1 MPNFSLTT
9 GYAIEALACL
19 ARQGPEAMLVR
30 EIADCTQM
38 PLPYL
43 AKIIQRLGEA
53 GIVGSK
59 RGYKGGVKLLRKPEQ
74 ISLLQIN
81 AAVEGGRPGQ
91 DSGGLAENARPNTFW
106 EAFQQA
112 YRAQLAAMTLADV
125 LAYETP
131 PPEDAAHANAAE
143 RG

>member
-30 EIADCTQM
+30 EIADRTLM

-43 AKIIQRLGEA
+43 AKIIHRLGEA
-53 GIVGSK
+53 GIVGAK
-59 RGYKGGVKLLRKPEQ
+59 RGYKGGVKLLRLPEQ

-81 AAVEGGRPGQ
+81 AAVEGGRPAPET
-91 DSGGLAENARPNTFW
+91 AETSETARPNTFW

-125 LAYETP
+125 LVYETP
-131 PPEDAAHANAAE
+131 HSVEV
-143 RG
+143 

>member
-30 EIADCTQM
+30 EIADRTLM

-43 AKIIQRLGEA
+43 AKIIHRLGEV

-91 DSGGLAENARPNTFW
+91 ETGGLVENPRPNTFW

-131 PPEDAAHANAAE
+131 HPESSAHAGAA
-143 RG
+143 G